1 MPLRKY
7 ENYQTCWKKESN
19 DCIFI
24 GGKKMKTQSWELTS
38 SLGSS
43 IIVMG
48 CVHFCELFVTP
59 NLCVVCVLLQLL

>member
-1 MPLRKY
+1 MKTTKLVVGRRSLMIAFY
-7 ENYQTCWKKESN
+7 R
-19 DCIFI
+19 
-24 GGKKMKTQSWELTS
+24 GKKRKRPQSWELTS